1 MRNILIIGAILFAG
15 ILFAQKKKNVSKTWE
30 NRDSEIA
37 QKVFSKYQEK
47 ENKKFEAEKADL
59 IKFQRK
65 LKIEIINEGETEKLN
80 QMFWLKIV
88 KVNDGKFGQILKTD
102 SSKIEI
108 KQNYDK
114 SIWRDEAGGILFEGY
129 NPMLI
134 SQEYFSAK
142 NDEGINQSDIQN
154 KEIYESANPVYS
166 FSLRIYTHRK
176 DYNALEKTNFTKII
190 NIYSDD
196 KLIKNYTFSYEDLK
210 KLEGIQI
217 LDFKLDDLKK

>member
-1 MRNILIIGAILFAG
+1 MKKLILILTVLFFNLT
-15 ILFAQKKKNVSKTWE
+15 IAQNKKVNKLQ
-30 NRDSEIA
+30 NRDKEIA
-37 QKVFSKYQEK
+37 QKVFSGF
-47 ENKKFEAEKADL
+47 ENKEKAKLQKTKDEL
-59 IKFQRK
+59 AKSQRK

-129 NPMLI
+129 NPILI
-134 SQEYFSAK
+134 SQEYFSTK
-142 NDEGINQSDIQN
+142 NDKGINQSDIQN

-176 DYNALEKTNFTKII
+176 DYNALEKTNFKKII

-196 KLIKNYTFSYEDLK
+196 RLIKTYTFSYEDLK
-210 KLEGIQI
+210 KLDGIQI
-217 LDFKLDDLKK
+217 LDFKLDDLKR

>member
-1 MRNILIIGAILFAG
+1 MKKLILILTVLFFNLT
-15 ILFAQKKKNVSKTWE
+15 IAQNKKVSKLQ
-30 NRDSEIA
+30 NRDKEIA
-37 QKVFSKYQEK
+37 QKVFSGFQ
-47 ENKKFEAEKADL
+47 NKEKAKLQNEKDEMV
-59 IKFQRK
+59 KSQRK

-80 QMFWLKIV
+80 QIFWLKIV

-134 SQEYFSAK
+134 SQEYFSTK
-142 NDEGINQSDIQN
+142 NDKGINQSDIQN
-154 KEIYESANPVYS
+154 KEIYESAYPVYS
-166 FSLRIYTHRK
+166 ISLRIYTHRK
-176 DYNALEKTNFTKII
+176 DYNALEKTNFKKII

-196 KLIKNYTFSYEDLK
+196 RLIKTYTFSYEDLK

-217 LDFKLDDLKK
+217 LDFKLDDLKR

>member
-1 MRNILIIGAILFAG
+1 MKKLILILTVLFFNLT
-15 ILFAQKKKNVSKTWE
+15 IAQNKKVNKLQ
-30 NRDSEIA
+30 NRDKEIA
-37 QKVFSKYQEK
+37 QKVFSGFQ
-47 ENKKFEAEKADL
+47 NKEKAKLQNEKDEMV
-59 IKFQRK
+59 KSQRK

-80 QMFWLKIV
+80 QIFWLKIV

-134 SQEYFSAK
+134 SQEYFSTK
-142 NDEGINQSDIQN
+142 NDKGINQSDIQN
-154 KEIYESANPVYS
+154 KEIYELANPVYS

-190 NIYSDD
+190 NIYSED
-196 KLIKNYTFSYEDLK
+196 KLIKTYTFSYEDLK

-217 LDFKLDDLKK
+217 LDFKLDDLKR